1 MKGSQHVSGQLF
13 GYRELP
19 AESGLWGVLL
29 PRPGE
34 KPVAHEPVAQD
45 VIESINADRLVF
57 TRADR
62 VGNRGFGL
70 SFGVYVGL
78 MICATLLPLF
88 LWGMTSAKVAL
99 SPWELFFFFSLLLCA
114 GGIPLTWA
122 YLSAKRALPP
132 PIVISRS
139 RRKVWTWLDHQKQWT
154 ALDYDRVTPATFVR
168 RVVTGSGSATVYA
181 LALCQLKPGTREIE
195 FSVVPAPAQGTPQ
208 ACGELWE
215 FIRRYMDGDPAA
227 LPAVRLVP
235 PLDHPKAWMARSDRT
250 VFAGQIDEQHRI
262 KRDGFSMA
270 VVWFWGSLGYW
281 WERAA
286 GWIERTA
293 PRRPLPLELQETAP
307 GKSNSAYR
315 VIPFTAIEQQ
325 AQAGTL
331 PHMRRRW
338 FICGVIGTAVW
349 GWLFGLLV
357 VGIWVMR

>member
-1 MKGSQHVSGQLF
+1 MKGSKYLSGQLF

-19 AESGLWGVLL
+19 AESGSWGVLL
-29 PRPGE
+29 PKPGE
-34 KPVAHEPVAQD
+34 KPVAHEPDAQD
-45 VIESINADRLVF
+45 VIQNIDSDGLVF
-57 TRADR
+57 SSTER
-62 VGNRGFGL
+62 VGNRGFLLCL
-70 SFGVYVGL
+70 SGFIAAVFLFG
-78 MICATLLPLF
+78 
-88 LWGMTSAKVAL
+88 SAVHL
-99 SPWELFFFFSLLLCA
+99 SAPVVEQQHWSLLLIDGLLFA
-114 GGIPLTWA
+114 FVPLLAVVAA
-122 YLSAKRALPP
+122 YINARRLLPGAAL
-132 PIVISRS
+132 ISR
-139 RRKVWTWLDHQKQWT
+139 RLRKIYAWRHQQKQWI
-154 ALDYDRVTPATFVR
+154 ALDYDNVTAATFVR
-168 RVVTGSGSATVYA
+168 RVVTGSGSATVYV
-181 LALCQLKPGTREIE
+181 LTLCQLKPGTREIQ

-227 LPAVRLVP
+227 LPPVRLVP
-235 PLDHPKAWMARSDRT
+235 PLDHPRAWMARSDRT
-250 VFAGQIDEQHRI
+250 VFAGQIDEQHRV

-293 PRRPLPLELQETAP
+293 PRRPLPLEMQEAAP
-307 GKSNSAYR
+307 SKSNSAYR
-315 VIPFTAIEQQ
+315 VIPFTAFEQQ

-357 VGIWVMR
+357 VGIWVIR